1 MEEIA
6 PLVSIEKQ
14 MKSIVACTM
23 SLLSAST
30 LPVSVSRGLY
40 HYNVLVCYNAAEPLV
55 GVRRIWHIEPVMSY
69 NTPNT

>member
-14 MKSIVACTM
+14 MKSIIACTM

-40 HYNVLVCYNAAEPLV
+40 HYNVLVCYNTAEPL
-55 GVRRIWHIEPVMSY
+55 VRRIWHFEPVMSY